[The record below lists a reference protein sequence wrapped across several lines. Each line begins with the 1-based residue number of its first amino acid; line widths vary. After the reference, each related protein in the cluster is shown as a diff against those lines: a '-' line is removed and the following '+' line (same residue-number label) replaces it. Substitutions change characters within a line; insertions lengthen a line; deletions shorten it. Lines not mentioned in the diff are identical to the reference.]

1 MIIGSILLHK
11 RFNDRWI
18 RIFSTAIIVLYL
30 CGLMWITI
38 LSRTQEA
45 QAIIRLSIRQIIEY
59 YQAPDGSSS
68 GFRFLPI
75 YEQSWLNI
83 LMFIPVGYLVPIVLR
98 TKSKSKALLI
108 GMALSTFIEVLQLIT
123 RRGWFDLDDV
133 FLNSIGSIIG
143 TIIIHLLWKYH
154 INGFEE
160 K

>member
-1 MIIGSILLHK
+1 MVAAVVSD
-11 RFNDRWI
+11 F
-18 RIFSTAIIVLYL
+18 F
-30 CGLMWITI
+30 
-38 LSRTQEA
+38 Q
-45 QAIIRLSIRQIIEY
+45 
-59 YQAPDGSSS
+59 
-68 GFRFLPI
+68 

-154 INGFEE
+154 IIGFEE